1 MNNDMNTR
9 TVTIVV
15 TAPRRHVFDFLSRIE
30 NLPVWAT
37 EFCEGLR
44 KVDGHWKVVTSA
56 GELFFRIDAHA
67 ETGVIDMFAGP
78 TPGEMAIFPVRVLAL
93 PTGQTAVSFT
103 FFQLPGMP
111 DELYERQYKSLL
123 IEMEGL
129 RKRFTAA

>member
-1 MNNDMNTR
+1 MNSR
-9 TVTIVV
+9 TVAIVV
-15 TAPRRHVFDFLSRIE
+15 AAPQRHVFDFLSRIE

-67 ETGVIDMFAGP
+67 GTGVIDMFGGP
-78 TPGEMAIFPVRVLAL
+78 TLEQMAVFPVRALAL

-111 DELYERQYKSLL
+111 DELYERQYKSLV
-123 IEMEGL
+123 IEMQGL
-129 RKRFTAA
+129 RKRFSPA